1 MSTNDWNH
9 ELLEKA
15 KRLEKSLMES
25 FLNWDDSTIDPMEP
39 YRDANGEYW
48 RPIAANSWSGKHDAI
63 FDETHLTSLR
73 EQSRNL
79 VLTNEF
85 AINAIENRINYIIG
99 VGHKYHA
106 IPFEETEHNLAE
118 QVQECLER
126 FCDENQWSR
135 RHQEIV
141 RRLDRDGEVF
151 LRYFMGIDGVTKIR
165 FVEPS
170 QVSCPNDYSQ
180 DKNHTFGIHTDS
192 HDVETVHG
200 YWIDGEYVPSL
211 EIQHRKANVD
221 SNVKRGLPL
230 LFPVRKNFKRIEKLL
245 RNMSIVAEIQ
255 SAIALVRKHTGAT
268 AESLR
273 RYSQGQSHG
282 ATVDSQTGQT
292 LNVQRFTPGTIID
305 TYGQTDYEFP
315 VAAIDASR
323 YILILQAELRAI
335 AARLVIPEFML
346 TSDAS
351 NANYSSTM
359 VAEGPAVRMFERL
372 QYDTISSDLAVF
384 RHVLENDILHGKLPS
399 DLFRKVRLH
408 AIPPMLA
415 VRDRLKEAKAD
426 EILLKVGVLSA
437 HTMSMRYGLDPGKES
452 KLRHH
457 CDCTCG
463 KADVSSD
470 AEKSSKQCPCNQ

>member
-1 MSTNDWNH
+1 MSINDWNQ

-25 FLNWDDSTIDPMEP
+25 FLEWDDSAIDPMEP

-48 RPIAANSWSGKHDAI
+48 RPIAAFSASGRHDAI
-63 FDETHLTSLR
+63 FDEAYLSSLR

-106 IPFEETEHNLAE
+106 IPFEESEHDLAE
-118 QVQECLER
+118 QVQDCLDR
-126 FCDENQWSR
+126 FCEENQWSR
-135 RHQEIV
+135 RHQEMI
-141 RRLDRDGEVF
+141 RRLDRDGEAFVRF
-151 LRYFMGIDGVTKIR
+151 FSDTDGSTRIR
-165 FVEPS
+165 FVEPT
-170 QVSCPNDYSQ
+170 QVSCPKDYQQ
-180 DKNHTFGIHTDS
+180 DGNHSFGIHADS
-192 HDVETVHG
+192 HDVETIHG
-200 YWIDGEYVPSL
+200 YWIDGEYVSSR

-273 RYSQGQSHG
+273 RYSQSQSHS
-282 ATVDSQTGQT
+282 ATTETQTGQT

-372 QYDTISSDLAVF
+372 QYDTISYDLAIF
-384 RHVLENDILHGKLPS
+384 RRVLENEILHGKLPV
-399 DLFRKVRLH
+399 DVHRRVRLH

-426 EILLKVGVLSA
+426 EILLKAGVLSA

-457 CDCTCG
+457 CDCTCVN
-463 KADVSSD
+463 ANVNSD
-470 AEKSSKQCPCNQ
+470 PQKSSKQCPCNQ

>member
-1 MSTNDWNH
+1 MSTNDWNQ

-25 FLNWDDSTIDPMEP
+25 FLQWDDTTIDSMEP
-39 YRDANGEYW
+39 YRDANGECW
-48 RPIAANSWSGKHDAI
+48 QPIAVIPRTGKQNAT
-63 FDETHLTSLR
+63 FDETCLASLR

-79 VLTNEF
+79 FLSNEF

-106 IPFEETEHNLAE
+106 IPTEETDRELASH
-118 QVQECLER
+118 VQDCLDR
-126 FCDENQWSR
+126 FCDDNHWSR
-135 RHQEIV
+135 RHQEII
-141 RRLDRDGEVF
+141 RRQDRDGEVF
-151 LRYFMGIDGVTKIR
+151 LRFFTNPNGETRIR
-165 FVEPS
+165 FVEPE
-170 QVSCPNDYSQ
+170 QVSCPNNYQ
-180 DKNHTFGIHTDS
+180 KEWNHSFGIHADLQ
-192 HDVETVHG
+192 DAETVHG

-221 SNVKRGLPL
+221 SNVKRGIPL

-268 AESLR
+268 GESLR
-273 RYSQGQSHG
+273 RYSQGQSHST
-282 ATVDSQTGQT
+282 AHDSQTGQT

-384 RHVLENDILHGKLPS
+384 RRVLENDILHGKLPS
-399 DLFRKVRLH
+399 DLFRKIRLH

-426 EILLKVGVLSA
+426 EILLKAGVLSA

-457 CDCTCG
+457 CDCTCV
-463 KADVSSD
+463 KANASSD
-470 AEKSSKQCPCNQ
+470 TEKSSKQCPCNQ